1 MKIKKITYLFVLL
14 IALFV
19 PAVAQAA
26 ESADQILAKCAAKVN
41 GAPSISVKF
50 TLEYGNKRMP
60 CNIVISKDKYH
71 LSSNDVKVWYDG
83 TTQWTYLIAG
93 KQLSITEPTA
103 EELLESNPFAI
114 LNHYSKAYSCKKLA
128 GSGINIQLTSKSKA
142 GSIRKAVVSINPKTY
157 LPTKVVVTLSNGQ
170 TMSASAGSAVIGKLL
185 PSKTFVYNEKAF
197 PAKETADL
205 R

>member
-1 MKIKKITYLFVLL
+1 MKIKNIIYL

-19 PAVAQAA
+19 AILVPAVAHAA
-26 ESADQILAKCAAKVN
+26 DSADQILAKCAAKVN

-60 CNIVISKDKYH
+60 CDLLISKEKYH
-71 LSSNDVKVWYDG
+71 MSSNDMKIWYDG
-83 TTQWTYLIAG
+83 ATQWTYLIAG

-128 GSGINIQLTSKSKA
+128 GNGINIQLTAKSKA
-142 GSIRKAVVSINPKTY
+142 SSIRKAVVSINPKTY

-170 TMSASAGSAVIGKLL
+170 TMSASAVSTEIGKLL
-185 PSKTFVYNEKAF
+185 PSKTFVYNEKAL
-197 PAKETADL
+197 PAKETVDL